1 MIHALRGAV
10 PVLALALAA
19 GLELVSLQG
28 ANDASAQS
36 HDEYVAGEPGDPSRA
51 ARVVEISI
59 TDNDGDLAYMPNS
72 IAVKKGEQIDFVLR
86 NAGALDHEF
95 KLDSPENNAKHKT
108 EMGKNPEME
117 HDDANAKRLAPGQSD
132 HLIWKF
138 SKGGTFEFACL
149 IPGHYEVG
157 MHGVIKVE

>member
-1 MIHALRGAV
+1 MKHGVRGAL
-10 PVLALALAA
+10 PVVAMALAA
-19 GLELVSLQG
+19 GLGLFSFKG

-36 HDEYVAGEPGDPSRA
+36 HDEYAAGEPGAPGLA
-51 ARVVEISI
+51 TRVVEISM
-59 TDNDGDLAYMPNS
+59 TDNDGDFAYMPNS

-117 HDDANAKRLAPGQSD
+117 HDDANAKRLAPGQSE

-138 SKGGTFEFACL
+138 SKAGTFEFACL
-149 IPGHYEVG
+149 IPGHYEAG